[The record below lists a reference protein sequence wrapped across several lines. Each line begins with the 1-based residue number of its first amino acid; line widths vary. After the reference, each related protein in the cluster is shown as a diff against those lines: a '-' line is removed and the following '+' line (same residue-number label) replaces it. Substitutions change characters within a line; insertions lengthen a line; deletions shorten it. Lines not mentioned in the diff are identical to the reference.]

1 MNSIRLL
8 LLMIAMIGFYA
19 CASGEKQSKEPRAI
33 NEQEAIELAEKYL
46 YEKGY
51 TNEIPSDL
59 TFENANLGTDEF
71 ATSLEGVIKL
81 RRNTLEP
88 KALEAR
94 MYKKK
99 TMWAVGFEYINKED
113 NIGRCVSMD
122 TLGQN
127 IKVLE
132 GQLELSWLY
141 RDQQQ
146 KPVGGETEYRAV
158 E

>member
-1 MNSIRLL
+1 MRLC
-8 LLMIAMIGFYA
+8 LLMIGFVLISA
-19 CASGEKQSKEPRAI
+19 CAQGEKSGASKVIKAI
-33 NEQEAIELAEKYL
+33 TEEEAIELAEKYI

-51 TNEIPSDL
+51 TDKIPPTL

-71 ATSLEGVIKL
+71 ATSLDGVIQL

-94 MYKKK
+94 MYKKE
-99 TMWAVGFEYINKED
+99 TLWAVGFEYVNKED

-122 TLGQN
+122 TLGRN

-141 RDQQQ
+141 RDQQ
-146 KPVGGETEYRAV
+146 KPVGEWEYRLD
-158 E
+158 